1 MKNDKKKFSPSLLLG
16 LETSRLQ
23 FQTNIFL
30 RMALQLSVN
39 CFFTAFWQLLFYS
52 SFILLLFY
60 SCWWSTAVVAA
71 CLSTFAER
79 DLSMSHI
86 LSTTQRRFW
95 MHWPTYTTKTWCIR
109 ICGSVVLVMGKTWVK
124 EGTWLNCYHFND
136 LVKLLW
142 LKKKLKTH
150 LNIFTWTMSIIC
162 YLRDKFWY
170 LESCKK
176 SIICRLPVY
185 FWMPLAKSRWLTTV
199 LKEGNNLWISTLCYS
214 TCPTP

>member
-1 MKNDKKKFSPSLLLG
+1 MIDVLH
-16 LETSRLQ
+16 
-23 FQTNIFL
+23 
-30 RMALQLSVN
+30 LSVN
-39 CFFTAFWQLLFYS
+39 CFLTAFWQLLIYS

-86 LSTTQRRFW
+86 SSTTQRKFW

-142 LKKKLKTH
+142 LKKKLKNTFEH
-150 LNIFTWTMSIIC
+150 IYMNNEYYLLSERQILIFRIM
-162 YLRDKFWY
+162 
-170 LESCKK
+170 
-176 SIICRLPVY
+176 
-185 FWMPLAKSRWLTTV
+185 
-199 LKEGNNLWISTLCYS
+199 
-214 TCPTP
+214 